1 MKREYLLSGSP
12 FFLYPLR
19 KFIRSIEVEILPQCG
34 FSVVLLASS
43 LPALHD
49 EEKERLQVL
58 IRQTE
63 GAPIAIERKLQHFV
77 HHYLVPKWEYCMHY
91 ETRTLKIELETGERK
106 QLM

>member
-34 FSVVLLASS
+34 FSVVLLLASS

-63 GAPIAIERKLQHFV
+63 GAPIAIERGSCSIL
-77 HHYLVPKWEYCMHY
+77 C
-91 ETRTLKIELETGERK
+91 TTTLSLNGNTACIMKRGH
-106 QLM
+106 